1 MITLTGNGGL
11 TKDPE
16 LRHTSSG
23 KAVATVSVA
32 CSRRDRDAD
41 PVYVELVLWDKQ
53 AELAAQHLVKGQQVA
68 FSGRLDPQPW
78 TGRDGVERLSLEVH
92 GVELEYGA
100 KPRGAA
106 QSASADEVAV

>member
-1 MITLTGNGGL
+1 MVTLTGNGGL

-32 CSRRDRDAD
+32 CNRPDRDAD

-53 AELAAQHLVKGQQVA
+53 AGLAAQHLVKVSRSRSPVA
-68 FSGRLDPQPW
+68 W
-78 TGRDGVERLSLEVH
+78 TRSRDR
-92 GVELEYGA
+92 
-100 KPRGAA
+100 P
-106 QSASADEVAV
+106 

>member
-1 MITLTGNGGL
+1 MVTLTGNGGL

-16 LRHTSSG
+16 LRHTSTG

-41 PVYVELVLWDKQ
+41 PVYVELVLWETQ
-53 AELAAQHLVKGQQVA
+53 AELAAFHLVKGQQVA
-68 FSGRLDPQPW
+68 FCGRLDPRAW
-78 TGRDGVERLSLEVH
+78 TGRDGAERVSLEVH

-100 KPRGAA
+100 KPRNSGEAA
-106 QSASADEVAV
+106 ADEPAAD